1 MTSPSPPTLDTPM
14 PDPHAPARR
23 ATTLAVGAVVILIA
37 LKAFA
42 LGASGSV
49 AVLASL
55 TESMLVLVTAVT
67 AYFAARRGSAPE
79 TPRARRTRD
88 ATAGLVQSGLM
99 MASAAFVGWTAIQRI
114 FVPWLV
120 GGGFWALG
128 VMALALALGVALA
141 WYPTRTLK
149 GPAIDRGPLW
159 TELGVAAVVLIGLVS
174 GAFLSAPGLDA
185 AAGLVLAVWLFW
197 GGASLLKTSRDRLSR
212 TDAATDPSTPDIDD
226 EPHPVGTSVPP
237 T

>member
-1 MTSPSPPTLDTPM
+1 M
-14 PDPHAPARR
+14 PERR
-23 ATTLAVGAVVILIA
+23 ATTLAVGAAVILIA

-55 TESMLVLVTAVT
+55 TESMLVLVAAIT
-67 AYFAARRGSAPE
+67 AYFAARRGDAPD
-79 TPRARRTRD
+79 TQTQRRTRE

-114 FVPWLV
+114 FIPWMV
-120 GGGFWALG
+120 GGGAWALG
-128 VMALALALGVALA
+128 VMTLALALGVALV
-141 WYPTRTLK
+141 WYPSRSIK
-149 GPAIDRGPLW
+149 GPAVDRGPLL

-174 GAFLSAPGLDA
+174 GAFLNAPGLDA

-197 GGASLLKTSRDRLSR
+197 GGASLLKVSRDRLSGI
-212 TDAATDPSTPDIDD
+212 DAAADPPTPDDGD
-226 EPHPVGTSVPP
+226 ASASVGTSVPP